1 VGVLL
6 RTPRRHLHTLNPV
19 TKAYRVDLDHINDM
33 AAMHNLP
40 PQMRRQMREYLA
52 ASVHLA
58 SHAAHSRVTQKFTP
72 TLRNEVS
79 WRCHRRWITSIWFLR
94 DAERACLVEL
104 ASVLVPAVFSSGE
117 MTRNNESLFVLQHGM
132 AVLRGRILKPGKVWG
147 DDLILSNPALRRA
160 SSHVRALSAYMEV
173 LTLER
178 EALFELL
185 ERFPATGTRVRRHAI
200 WLALRRAFVA
210 ASQDM
215 KMRAEADAFVH
226 DASFRRLA
234 LLDTMAEQPSSLQ
247 KVGFTR

>member
-1 VGVLL
+1 
-6 RTPRRHLHTLNPV
+6 
-19 TKAYRVDLDHINDM
+19 
-33 AAMHNLP
+33 
-40 PQMRRQMREYLA
+40 MREYLA

-132 AVLRGRILKPGKVWG
+132 AVLRGRILKPGKVRETTITSLRTLTHAPPIMCTTRLTVRSGVLPLLKVWG

-185 ERFPATGTRVRRHAI
+185 ERFPCAPN
-200 WLALRRAFVA
+200 
-210 ASQDM
+210 S
-215 KMRAEADAFVH
+215 
-226 DASFRRLA
+226 
-234 LLDTMAEQPSSLQ
+234 
-247 KVGFTR
+247 